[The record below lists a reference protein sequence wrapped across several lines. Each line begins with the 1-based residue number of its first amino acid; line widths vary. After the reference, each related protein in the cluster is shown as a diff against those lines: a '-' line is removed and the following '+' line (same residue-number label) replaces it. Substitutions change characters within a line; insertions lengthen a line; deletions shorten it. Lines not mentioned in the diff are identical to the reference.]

1 VLSRRPNGRLR
12 RTLVPLTVVACL
24 SLTACQ
30 DDSEPAAAPLS
41 SPTSSSPSGSSPTTP
56 TEAASGSP
64 STSPTLDAAAEA
76 FLDRMRRGMGKQG
89 SAHLEM
95 TVGGRAASTSEGDM
109 RYGPRG
115 SEIRLTTR
123 TPRLGRGALEMVV
136 LRDAAY
142 LSIPGL
148 TPAGK
153 FIRIG
158 KDNPR
163 FKELAGASLQLS
175 PDQSVKAFRAGLIS
189 VEERGRE
196 TVQGVPTTRYDVTA
210 DSVRALQAQG
220 GDVVP
225 GMPET
230 LTYRVWLD
238 GQDRMRRLGLA
249 IQGVRLTMEM
259 SRWNEP
265 VDITAPPRSA
275 LVKAPPGF

>member
-1 VLSRRPNGRLR
+1 MLSRRPNGRLR
-12 RTLVPLTVVACL
+12 RTLVPLTVLACL

-30 DDSEPAAAPLS
+30 DDSEPAAAPLPSPTAS
-41 SPTSSSPSGSSPTTP
+41 SPEESPTTP
-56 TEAASGSP
+56 AESP

-89 SAHLEM
+89 SAHLVM
-95 TVGGRAASTSEGDM
+95 TVGGRAASSSEGDM
-109 RYGPRG
+109 RYGPGG
-115 SEIRLTTR
+115 SEIRLTTQM
-123 TPRLGRGALEMVV
+123 PGLSSGRDGAMQMVV

-196 TVQGVPTTRYDVTA
+196 TVQGEPATRYDVTA

-238 GQDRMRRLGLA
+238 DQDRMRRLGLS
-249 IQGVRLTMEM
+249 IQGVKLTMEI

-275 LVKAPPGF
+275 LVKAPAGF